1 MKPEDVAR
9 SYDAIAERWARPQFI
24 EANGIEQHR
33 RALRFVPSRGVALE
47 VGCGA
52 SGRLR
57 RLLEAHGLVVEG
69 LDISPE
75 MLRWAKQAHPAATFY
90 HGDVCSW
97 IPSKPYAFI
106 SAWDSIWHV
115 PLEQQRAVMLKLFD
129 ALTPEGVMIFTAGGL
144 PQAGAH
150 TNEAMGVPM
159 YHATLGVPGILDA
172 VREANC
178 ALRHFEYDQWPEVHV
193 YVVVQK
199 EATSAL
205 A

>member
-57 RLLEAHGLVVEG
+57 RLLEAHGLTVEG

-129 ALTPEGVMIFTAGGL
+129 ALTRGGDDLHRRWLAAGRSAYERSDGRAHVSCD
-144 PQAGAH
+144 PRCSRNTGRGARG
-150 TNEAMGVPM
+150 ELRV
-159 YHATLGVPGILDA
+159 
-172 VREANC
+172 
-178 ALRHFEYDQWPEVHV
+178 RHFEYDQWPEVHV